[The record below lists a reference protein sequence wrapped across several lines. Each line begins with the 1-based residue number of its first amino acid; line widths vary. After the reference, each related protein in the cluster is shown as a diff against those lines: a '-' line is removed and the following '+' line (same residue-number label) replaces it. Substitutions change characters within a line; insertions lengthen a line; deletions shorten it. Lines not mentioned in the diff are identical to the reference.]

1 MADIQS
7 GLIKSAKTR
16 GSWSLVTVFT
26 LSIFLSAALLFSVQP
41 MFSKLA
47 LPLLG
52 GAPNVWNTAMVF
64 FQAMLLAGYLY
75 AHYLSKFFQM
85 RVQVLIHALVSSLGL
100 LFIPLTIASG
110 WEPPVGGAQSF
121 WLIGLFA
128 VSVGVPFFAISANSP
143 LLQRWFS
150 RTDDK
155 DADDPYFLYAA
166 SNAGS
171 LLSLCLYPVYF
182 EPMMRLREQTQL
194 WGYGYI
200 LMVAAILIAGGFAY
214 TRLKD
219 EVPEIAEETVAAEAV
234 TWSTRSYWMFLAFI
248 PSGLMLAVTT
258 YMTTDVTSA
267 PFLWIM
273 PLALFLLTFII
284 VFAKKPIVTFAQ
296 LSKLFPWVVLV
307 ALLSAIGF
315 KSGAVLPILISLAA
329 YFIITLLCHS
339 RLAETRPETTHL
351 TEFYIWMSVGG
362 VLGGIFSALVAPQI
376 FNGAYEYFLLLFLT
390 SFVVMEPGETRK
402 DKFIQI
408 GKFLAISAACY
419 ALLTVLQ
426 NAGMSIRMSVIISI
440 TIFFVTMRFVRKERK
455 YLYSD
460 MIMTFMIVLLLPS
473 GLRGIVMKDR
483 SFFGVLEVASF
494 ELEFGKVHM
503 FSHGTTLHNLQM
515 MEPGLRKVPL
525 SYYSEGNTFDQALDA
540 ARRMNPNLSVS
551 IVGLGAGAMACHEES
566 GDDWTYFEIDPA
578 VVDMA
583 LNPEY
588 FTYMQDCSFESDVRI
603 GDARLKIK
611 DIAVGSQDIIMI
623 DAFSSN
629 VIPAHLVTKEA
640 LELYRSRLKDD
651 GLIFFH
657 TSNRLLDVTSVVVRL
672 AMSEGLEAR
681 YTSYSKPED
690 AKYKEYINSSDA
702 VVVGTQ
708 AAIDAAGLGSAWTA
722 FSPSPD
728 VGEWTDDYS
737 HIWGTMIAR
746 RRGNGKAVMKEAT
759 PAP

>member
-7 GLIKSAKTR
+7 GLLKSTKSRA
-16 GSWSLVTVFT
+16 SWSLVTVFT

-64 FQAMLLAGYLY
+64 FQAMLLGGYLY
-75 AHYLSKFFQM
+75 AHFLSKFFAM
-85 RVQVLIHALVSSLGL
+85 RIQVLVHALVSSVGL

-171 LLSLCLYPVYF
+171 LLSLCLYPIYF
-182 EPMMRLREQTQL
+182 EPMMRLRDQTQL

-214 TRLKD
+214 SRLKD
-219 EVPEIAEETVAAEAV
+219 TAPEAAEQALAVAPV

-248 PSGLMLAVTT
+248 PSSLMLAVTT

-267 PFLWIM
+267 PFLWII

-284 VFAKKPIVTFAQ
+284 VFAKKPIVTFSQ
-296 LSKLFPWVVLV
+296 LSKLFPWVVLA
-307 ALLSAIGF
+307 ALLSAVGF
-315 KSGAVLPILISLAA
+315 KSGAVLPILISLVS

-339 RLAETRPETTHL
+339 RLAETRPETEHL

-376 FNGAYEYFLLLFLT
+376 FTGTYEYFLLLFLA
-390 SFVVMEPGETRK
+390 SFVVFEPGETRK
-402 DKFIQI
+402 DKFIQVGI
-408 GKFLAISAACY
+408 FLVIAIVCY
-419 ALLTVLQ
+419 GLLTLLQ
-426 NAGMSIRMSVIISI
+426 NNGVSIRMSVIVAI
-440 TIFFVTMRFVRKERK
+440 TIFFVAMRFVRKERK
-455 YLYSD
+455 YLYSE
-460 MIMTFMIVLLLPS
+460 MVLTFMIVLLLPS
-473 GLRGIVMKDR
+473 GLRGMVMKDR
-483 SFFGVLEVASF
+483 SFFGVIEVASF
-494 ELEFGKVHM
+494 ELEHGKVHM

-515 MEPGLRKVPL
+515 MKPGLREVPL
-525 SYYSEGNTFDQALDA
+525 SYYSEGGTFDQALDA
-540 ARRMNPNLSVS
+540 ARSSYGDLNVS

-578 VVDMA
+578 IVDMA

-611 DIAVGSQDIIMI
+611 DLPVNSQDIIMI

-640 LELYRSRLKDD
+640 LELYRSRLKEN

-657 TSNRLLDVTSVVVRL
+657 TSNRLLDVTSVVVHL
-672 AMSEGLEAR
+672 ANSENLEAR
-681 YTSYSKPED
+681 YISYTKPKD

-702 VVVGTQ
+702 VVVGTKVAIE
-708 AAIDAAGLGSAWTA
+708 AANLGTDWTK

-737 HIWGTMIAR
+737 HIWGTLIAR
-746 RRGNGKAVMKEAT
+746 HRGNGKAIET
-759 PAP
+759 LPPAP

>member
-7 GLIKSAKTR
+7 GLLKPSKAR

-64 FQAMLLAGYLY
+64 FQATLLAGYLY
-75 AHYLSKFFQM
+75 AHYLSKFFEL
-85 RVQVLIHALVSSLGL
+85 RLQVLIHALVSSVGL
-100 LFIPLTIASG
+100 FFIPLTIASG
-110 WEPPVGGAQSF
+110 WEPPAGGAQSF
-121 WLIGLFA
+121 WLIALFA
-128 VSVGVPFFAISANSP
+128 VSVGIPFFAISANSP

-194 WGYGYI
+194 WGYGYV

-214 TRLKD
+214 TRLK
-219 EVPEIAEETVAAEAV
+219 EVTPEVVEKAQPIAPVS
-234 TWSTRSYWMFLAFI
+234 WSTRSYWMFLAFI
-248 PSGLMLAVTT
+248 PSSLMLAVTT

-273 PLALFLLTFII
+273 PLGLFLLTFII
-284 VFAKKPIVTFAQ
+284 VFAKKPIVTFSQ

-307 ALLSAIGF
+307 ALLSAVGF
-315 KSGAVLPILISLAA
+315 KSGAVLPIIISLAA

-339 RLAETRPETTHL
+339 RLAETRPETEHL

-376 FNGAYEYFLLLFLT
+376 FSGTYEYFLLLFMAT
-390 SFVVMEPGETRK
+390 FVTFEPEETRK
-402 DKFIQI
+402 DKFNQV
-408 GKFLAISAACY
+408 GKFLAISAVCY
-419 ALLTVLQ
+419 GLLTILQ
-426 NAGMSIRMSVIISI
+426 HNGVSIRMSVIISI
-440 TIFFVTMRFVRKERK
+440 TIFFITMRFVRQQRK
-455 YLYSD
+455 HLYSE
-460 MIMTFMIVLLLPS
+460 MLMTFMIVLLLPS
-473 GLRGIVMKDR
+473 GLRGMVMKDR
-483 SFFGVLEVASF
+483 SFFGVIEVASF
-494 ELEFGKVHM
+494 ELEHGKVHM

-515 MEPGLRKVPL
+515 MKPGLRKIPL
-525 SYYSEGNTFDQALDA
+525 SYYSEGGTFDQALDA
-540 ARRMNPNLSVS
+540 ARVSYGGDLNVS
-551 IVGLGAGAMACHEES
+551 IVGLGAGAMACHEQS

-578 VVDMA
+578 IVDMA
-583 LNPEY
+583 MNPEY

-611 DIAVGSQDIIMI
+611 DLAEGSQDIIMI

-640 LELYRSRLKDD
+640 LELYRSRLKED

-657 TSNRLLDVTSVVVRL
+657 TSNRLLDVTSVVVHL

-681 YTSYSKPED
+681 YISYKKPKD
-690 AKYKEYINSSDA
+690 VKYEKYVNSSDA
-702 VVVGTQ
+702 VVVGTKTAIE
-708 AAIDAAGLGSAWTA
+708 AAKLGDSWTQ

-737 HIWGTMIAR
+737 HIWGTLIAR
-746 RRGNGKAVMKEAT
+746 HRGNGKAIESLP